1 MSTPKK
7 GEGHPELTGNT
18 REETCFAAW
27 RYWRNP
33 ERTTKFQ
40 IPDFVAAELKWRD
53 RNALKDKGRFGV
65 SCQKWQSFGCAI
77 LCGESINW
85 DDQLNLFLDNQ
96 DMSPISLLEWTCLRM
111 NIY

>member
-1 MSTPKK
+1 MDVNAQK
-7 GEGHPELTGNT
+7 GRGPPRINGEY
-18 REETCFAAW
+18 R
-27 RYWRNP
+27 RRNLLRLAMA
-33 ERTTKFQ
+33 ESRTTKFQ

-65 SCQKWQSFGCAI
+65 SCQERQSFGCAI